1 MRKLGLL
8 IRWWSVRWWLVGMVA
23 IVLVAGFN
31 VLTLAESLQI
41 LIMYTLVLITA
52 QYATST
58 RKMVEEMEQQ
68 RIEVARPSLSLR
80 PEHYIE
86 GGGFISL
93 LLQNTGGIAKD
104 VNIDIETT
112 SLSEKKSLFIPAI
125 DKEHIVYLPIRV
137 DKVSEANG
145 VVKVKLHLKDN
156 SNRELV
162 EELSI
167 DFGKLKEESRDFA
180 FQESP
185 ILMTLDRIDRTL
197 GQIES
202 NFRSLGSR

>member
-1 MRKLGLL
+1 M
-8 IRWWSVRWWLVGMVA
+8 IA
-23 IVLVAGFN
+23 IVLAVGFN

-52 QYATST
+52 QYAAST

-68 RIEVARPSLSLR
+68 RIEVACPSLSLR

-167 DFGKLKEESRDFA
+167 DFGKLKDESRDFA